1 MPKLQLYIAYPC
13 PFCIRVT
20 DFMEEHNIN
29 SIEIIDTKWDRDK
42 HLDLQSKYG
51 KTMVP
56 LLLIDGEPMYESLDI
71 IDYLKSNYVNN

>member
-1 MPKLQLYIAYPC
+1 MPKLQLYIAHPC

-20 DFMEEHNIN
+20 DFIEQNNID
-29 SIEIIDTKWDRDK
+29 SIEIIDTNWDRDK

-56 LLLIDGEPMYESLDI
+56 LLLIDGEPMYESILLDY
-71 IDYLKSNYVNN
+71 YLS

>member
-1 MPKLQLYIAYPC
+1 
-13 PFCIRVT
+13 
-20 DFMEEHNIN
+20 MEEHNIN

-71 IDYLKSNYVNN
+71 IAYLKKTLL

>member
-1 MPKLQLYIAYPC
+1 MPKLILYIAYPC

-29 SIEIIDTKWDRDK
+29 TIEIIDTKWDRDK

-51 KTMVP
+51 KTSRR
-56 LLLIDGEPMYESLDI
+56 IK
-71 IDYLKSNYVNN
+71 KSDKKIKFDN